1 MYRIAN
7 KRERVKDIILFVCDG
22 NTCRSPMAETIF
34 NRLVRG
40 SVLSRYRAMS
50 AGLSAEE
57 GTGMSEKAR
66 GALEVLGY
74 TADAG
79 FLSRRVTP
87 ELLQKAYIIIC
98 MTEYQREQLF
108 GYENAE
114 LFSDGEVPDP
124 YGGSDEDYL
133 RTAIMLQRGILE
145 LTDRLRASRII

>member
-1 MYRIAN
+1 MPFTYGRNDLQQIGQRFRVVAVQSDVCRAFRRGGN
-7 KRERVKDIILFVCDG
+7 RHER
-22 NTCRSPMAETIF
+22 
-34 NRLVRG
+34 
-40 SVLSRYRAMS
+40 
-50 AGLSAEE
+50 
-57 GTGMSEKAR
+57 KAQ

>member
-1 MYRIAN
+1 
-7 KRERVKDIILFVCDG
+7 
-22 NTCRSPMAETIF
+22 
-34 NRLVRG
+34 
-40 SVLSRYRAMS
+40 
-50 AGLSAEE
+50 
-57 GTGMSEKAR
+57 
-66 GALEVLGY
+66 
-74 TADAG
+74 
-79 FLSRRVTP
+79 
-87 ELLQKAYIIIC
+87 